1 MFASHMRLIVM
12 HKSSG
17 SRVRTRI
24 IKSAAALMLSAGVF
38 GIAADLSVAGPLEA
52 GVWYDDTGKGAV
64 QIEICGGNKL
74 CGRIVWLREPL
85 NAQGEPL
92 TDKNNPKAENRDR
105 PICGLPILGQLAAVP
120 EGGYDG
126 GWIYDPKVGKAY
138 DVAITLVAP
147 DKLQVTGYKGVKFLG
162 KSFIWTRAEEGLEP
176 CAAAPTD
183 ADAAGKQSAKQPA
196 AKKQTTKAA
205 SGEALPWAN
214 SGATKQK
221 AAADVKPKP
230 PAPQPAKP
238 RQTAE

>member
-1 MFASHMRLIVM
+1 MRLIVM

-17 SRVRTRI
+17 SRIGTRI
-24 IKSAAALMLSAGVF
+24 IKSASALMLSAG
-38 GIAADLSVAGPLEA
+38 IAGLSAEPSAAGPREA

-64 QIEICGGNKL
+64 QIEICGGSKL

-92 TDKNNPKAENRDR
+92 TDKNNPKEENRAR

-162 KSFIWTRAEEGLEP
+162 KSFIWSRAEEGLELCETAP
-176 CAAAPTD
+176 AAADPAGKQSTKQP
-183 ADAAGKQSAKQPA
+183 AAGKQ
-196 AKKQTTKAA
+196 TKAA

-214 SGATKQK
+214 SGASKQK
-221 AAADVKPKP
+221 AAADTKLKP
-230 PAPQPAKP
+230 PAPTPAKP
-238 RQTAE
+238 RQAAE